1 MSRRATSSVNGPAP
15 PGPRAAAPAP
25 GALRTPPEAPAAPG
39 AACPGFLP
47 AAPGALHRWGRA
59 GLLVARHRDVRRAPP
74 LSPAERCAAASLPA
88 PRRAAWPAVL
98 FLARILVADALG
110 VPAAEVEVLTGEDGG
125 PYALVGGGPA
135 PGVHLSLGRAGGHL
149 AAAIAPGP
157 VGVDLRETSAGAA
170 ERRRAG
176 HALSAR
182 ERALAGAD
190 RPEALAAVRALKEAA
205 AKADR
210 GAAPDAAPRP
220 AAVLGL
226 CPPVLTGRR
235 SARVW
240 RTGDAVVALVLA
252 GPPDP

>member
-1 MSRRATSSVNGPAP
+1 MSRRATSSANGPAP

-25 GALRTPPEAPAAPG
+25 GALRAAPEAPG

-157 VGVDLRETSAGAA
+157 VGVDLRETSAGA
-170 ERRRAG
+170 
-176 HALSAR
+176 
-182 ERALAGAD
+182 D

-226 CPPVLTGRR
+226 CPPVLAGRR